1 MSTTDSH
8 PLAPYVSGEQ
18 RYVRFTEDVLGVQ
31 LAEVQA
37 KILRAVTRH
46 KHLIIVS
53 GNGVGKSFAIACLNL
68 AFLYTNPN
76 STVVMTSGSYSQM
89 EEATF
94 KPMQSLLRGAKEE
107 FPLEGEVKKSPPRIE
122 FEHDPEHYFRCISGR
137 YPENLEGRHNK
148 RVQVV
153 VDEAD
158 KPDIT
163 AEHFDS
169 AQSSI
174 TDEKDRMVV
183 IGNPPRDE
191 GNSLFDLMED
201 PRYEVIQFSS
211 LDSHNAQVDAGL
223 AEGDKIP
230 GLVDLK
236 QIREDYRSWNRENFP
251 GFENVLDTLETDE
264 DTGILTC
271 TEKGLDER
279 WYRRRL
285 GVIPPTGAKSVRPF
299 YAEDVT
305 TAENNWEELV
315 DSSGFG
321 NRDSTDSADIEYN
334 AYGVDVARGGGD
346 RTVIAG
352 ITPERVDVL
361 ESVESPGDHSVNK
374 RLIERHVDDERTP
387 VIMDAIGEGS
397 GIADELKRE
406 GYNVTRFKAS
416 ENARQRTK
424 YSDCRTEAL
433 CELGSW
439 LENGAVEP
447 RSDVASEL
455 REAARH
461 IELEEKS
468 LKSGTTWKAT
478 SKSDLKKSDA
488 LGRSP
493 DLLDAVSLAAWGLN
507 VQQVSSNA
515 GYSFYS
521 Y

>member
-1 MSTTDSH
+1 MSAQDSN
-8 PLAPYVSGEQ
+8 PLEKYVTGEE
-18 RYVRFTEDVLGVQ
+18 RYVRFTEEILGVQ
-31 LAEVQA
+31 LAEVQK
-37 KILRAVTRH
+37 KILRAVTEN
-46 KHLIIVS
+46 KHLVVVS
-53 GNGVGKSFAIACLNL
+53 GNGVGKSYAIACLNL

-94 KPMQSLLRGAKEE
+94 KPMESLLRSAKDD
-107 FPLEGEVKKSPPRIE
+107 FPLPGDVKKSPPRIE

-137 YPENLEGRHNK
+137 YPDNLEGRHNE
-148 RVQVV
+148 RVLVL

-163 AEHFDS
+163 QEHFDS

-191 GNSLFDLMED
+191 GNSLYELMTD

-211 LDSHNAQVDAGL
+211 MDSHNARVDAGL
-223 AEGDKIP
+223 VEGDKIP

-236 QIREDYRSWNRENFP
+236 QVREDYRSWNRENFP
-251 GFENVLDTLETDE
+251 GFENILDTLEKDDE
-264 DTGILTC
+264 TGVLEC

-305 TAENNWEELV
+305 TAENNWEEIN
-315 DSSGFG
+315 D
-321 NRDSTDSADIEYN
+321 DQDEIEYD

-352 ITPERVDVL
+352 ITPERVDIL

-374 RLIERHVDDERTP
+374 RLVERHVDDNRTP

-397 GIADELKRE
+397 GIADELNRE
-406 GYNVTRFKAS
+406 GYNVTRYKAS
-416 ENARQRTK
+416 ENARQRKK
-424 YSDCRTEAL
+424 YNDCRTEAL
-433 CELGSW
+433 CELGNW

-447 RSDVASEL
+447 KTDVASEL

-507 VQQVSSNA
+507 VEQASSNA